1 MKIQVSLSL
10 TLTLLLG
17 LLVGTN
23 SCTEKGSCFH
33 VVGTI
38 TGAVGKTLYL
48 EHQGLTSID
57 PVDSVK
63 LTEKGSYK
71 LSGDSPE
78 YPDFYRLRLD
88 QQVIPFSI
96 DSIETLT
103 INSDAQS
110 FATGYSVEGSIPAER
125 IKSVWLAQLDANV
138 AMSHL
143 VKKYDRG
150 QISYSDFAHE
160 RDSIMESYKEGAQK
174 MIFEDPK
181 SPVAYFALFQQID
194 GNLIFNIYDKED
206 SRIFAAVAN
215 VYDTFYPE
223 SDRRD
228 HLYNLALRSLAVVRR
243 QQKSA
248 EAAAMADS
256 LPAQQVS
263 EVGYFDITLP
273 DLDGREVKLSEVAAG
288 HVTLLSFTVMDTD
301 WSSAYQAQLS
311 QIYSDYGAR
320 GLRIYQVGLD
330 SDSYVWKNRV
340 ANLPWHNVRDK
351 EGVYSSLIGL
361 YNVRTLP
368 GLFLI
373 NAQGEIVSRI
383 TSFDDLRVQLQ
394 RLL

>member
-10 TLTLLLG
+10 LLLG
-17 LLVGTN
+17 LLIGTV
-23 SCTEKGSCFH
+23 SCSEKGSRFH
-33 VVGTI
+33 VEGTI
-38 TGAVGKTLYL
+38 TGATGKTLYL
-48 EHQGLTSID
+48 EHQGLTSIT
-57 PVDSVK
+57 PIDSAK

-71 LSGDSPE
+71 LSGDAPE
-78 YPDFYRLRLD
+78 YPDFYRLRLE

-110 FATGYSVEGSIPAER
+110 FATGYSVESSIPAQK
-125 IKSVWLAQLDANV
+125 IKQVWLAQLDANV

-143 VKKYDRG
+143 VKQYDQGRM
-150 QISYSDFAHE
+150 SYSDFVHR
-160 RDSIMESYKEGAQK
+160 RDSIMESYKEGAQRV
-174 MIFEDPK
+174 IFEDPK

-243 QQKSA
+243 QQRST
-248 EAAAMADS
+248 ADS
-256 LPAQQVS
+256 LPARQVS
-263 EVGYFDITLP
+263 EVGYIDITLP
-273 DLDGREVKLSEVAAG
+273 DLEGREVKLSDVAGG

-301 WSSAYQAQLS
+301 WSSAYQAQLRQLYTDFGS
-311 QIYSDYGAR
+311 R

-351 EGVYSSLIGL
+351 EGVYSSLVGL
-361 YNVRTLP
+361 YNIGSLP
-368 GLFLI
+368 ALFLI
-373 NAQGEIVSRI
+373 NSHGDIVSRVS
-383 TSFDDLRVQLQ
+383 SFDELRTQISA
-394 RLL
+394 LL